1 MKRLVTLARRPHTL
15 VALLALVALSAC
27 TQAPPVLGLETLPNW
42 WQTTPSVTL
51 TDYGTLTLE
60 FTFKS
65 TAPGDADFTGD
76 AGGSDPADELQL
88 WSAPTG
94 EAPSVTFLEFPAGTY
109 PPGSNL
115 SWKVVVDLK
124 ALSQTET
131 GIAVRPQPA
140 VFGTM
145 GPDMLELVS
154 ARGTLRR

>member
-1 MKRLVTLARRPHTL
+1 MKRFVTLARHPHVLAALLVL
-15 VALLALVALSAC
+15 VALTAC
-27 TQAPPVLGLETLPNW
+27 SQPAPTVGFETLSYW
-42 WQTTPSVTL
+42 WRTTPDVKLSG
-51 TDYGTLTLE
+51 YSTLTLE

-65 TAPGDADFTGD
+65 TAPSAADFTGD

-88 WSAPTG
+88 WSLPTG
-94 EAPSVTFLEFPAGTY
+94 EAPDVTFLEFPAGSY

-131 GIAVRPQPA
+131 SVAVRPSPA

-145 GPDMLELVS
+145 GPDVLELVS
-154 ARGTLRR
+154 AKGTLHR

>member
-1 MKRLVTLARRPHTL
+1 VKRFVTLARRPHVLAALLVL
-15 VALLALVALSAC
+15 VALTAC
-27 TQAPPVLGLETLPNW
+27 SRPAPTVGFETLSYW
-42 WQTTPSVTL
+42 WRTTPSVKL
-51 TDYGTLTLE
+51 AGYSTLTLE

-65 TAPGDADFTGD
+65 TAPSAADFTGD

-88 WSAPTG
+88 WSVPTG
-94 EAPSVTFLEFPAGTY
+94 EAPDVTFLEFPAGSY

-131 GIAVRPQPA
+131 GIAVRPSPA

-154 ARGTLRR
+154 AKGTLHR